1 VSRVSKY
8 LRGHRGIRAALLVVA
23 LAVASYMALRAIY
36 MNLFWTAVTGPR
48 IWTYDAVSVG
58 LLALAFLLNVA
69 AARLACGLGP
79 QSGFAVR
86 LLLCLIA
93 TVVGM
98 ICLFVVLGGRPDL
111 L

>member
-8 LRGHRGIRAALLVVA
+8 LRGHRGVRAALLVVA

-48 IWTYDAVSVG
+48 FWAYEAMSAG
-58 LLALAFLLNVA
+58 FLALALLLNVA